1 MTAQKQ
7 ATQKRKE
14 KDYMMASA
22 RAMKRK
28 QGKTFMLMNAYVYM
42 DPLWASAQIGS
53 AHSALQTRSSN
64 DRSGRWHAKQQ
75 LGDV

>member
-42 DPLWASAQIGS
+42 DPL
-53 AHSALQTRSSN
+53 
-64 DRSGRWHAKQQ
+64 
-75 LGDV
+75 